1 MLRPN
6 GCGLSPDGTMLYVAD
21 TEEAR
26 LWAFDV
32 EAPIAIYN

>member
-1 MLRPN
+1 MVSPN